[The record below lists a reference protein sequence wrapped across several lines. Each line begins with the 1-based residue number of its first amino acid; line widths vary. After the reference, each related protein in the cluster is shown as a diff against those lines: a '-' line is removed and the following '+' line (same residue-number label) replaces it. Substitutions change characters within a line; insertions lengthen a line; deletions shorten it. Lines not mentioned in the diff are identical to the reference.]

1 VFREWQKKNQIVTII
16 KMNNEDQVVIINVGQ
31 QQQLTT
37 QQPVTSANERLLLN
51 LDDDEAVEEHGNELN
66 QVTIT
71 TSPDFQSSCISFDD
85 NQRLAAD
92 LTSAG
97 PLQFDI
103 RLGTL
108 GKQLKRQSTLNIEVG
123 AVSAATTT
131 TVSQNSISTVQV

>member
-1 VFREWQKKNQIVTII
+1 MFREWQKKNQIVTI
-16 KMNNEDQVVIINVGQ
+16 KMNNEDQVVIINVG

-92 LTSAG
+92 LTSTG

-103 RLGTL
+103 RLGPL

-123 AVSAATTT
+123 ALSAAATT